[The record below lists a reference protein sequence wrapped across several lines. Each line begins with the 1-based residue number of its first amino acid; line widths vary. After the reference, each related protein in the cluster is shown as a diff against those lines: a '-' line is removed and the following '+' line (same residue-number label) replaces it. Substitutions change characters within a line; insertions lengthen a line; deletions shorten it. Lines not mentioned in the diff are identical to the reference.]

1 LCKYIYIYIKFG
13 ENILTLIQIILIKDH
28 SWRHIEFKKYSKKS
42 GNLLYC
48 NTALTSYTREQY
60 SAAVQALQNIFCKK
74 DNKVN
79 FDKLIIFFLFIVK
92 FLIFSLSVMIILL
105 KCYYLKH

>member
-1 LCKYIYIYIKFG
+1 LCKYIYIYKIC
-13 ENILTLIQIILIKDH
+13 ENILIQIILIKDH

-74 DNKVN
+74 DNKVKYKVLFIN
-79 FDKLIIFFLFIVK
+79 IECLTFFLF
-92 FLIFSLSVMIILL
+92 
-105 KCYYLKH
+105 